1 MISLAGNR
9 VLVIGGS
16 GGIGLATARLATE
29 LGAHVTIASRS
40 ADRVAAAVAAIGGE
54 VQGRVVD
61 VTSNASV
68 QSLFADN
75 TQWDH
80 VIVTGSQ
87 VTIQPVRH
95 LPLDTA
101 LAAFDSKFWGFYRV
115 AKFANIRAGGSLSV
129 LTGFLGTRPAA
140 GRALMGAINASL
152 DNLVKGLA
160 LELKPV
166 RVNAVSPGMI
176 NSSMWA
182 EMDEGARSAMF
193 AKAANTY
200 PSGRVGEPDEIARQ
214 LLLLAATGFATG
226 TVVLLDGGASIA

>member
-1 MISLAGNR
+1 MISLGGSH

-16 GGIGLATARLATE
+16 GGIGLATARLAAE

-40 ADRVAAAVAAIGGE
+40 ADRVASAVE
-54 VQGRVVD
+54 VINGDVRGRLVD
-61 VTSNASV
+61 VTSDESV
-68 QSLFADN
+68 QSLFADQ

-87 VTIQPVRH
+87 VTIQPVRQ
-95 LPLDTA
+95 LPLETA
-101 LAAFDSKFWGFYRV
+101 RAAFDSKFWGFYRV
-115 AKFANIRAGGSLSV
+115 AKFATIKPGGSLSV

-160 LELKPV
+160 LELKPI
-166 RVNAVSPGMI
+166 RVNAVSPGMT

-182 EMDEGARSAMF
+182 DMDDEARSAMF
-193 AKAANTY
+193 ARAANTY
-200 PSGRVGEPDEIARQ
+200 PAGRVGEPEEIARQ

-226 TVVLLDGGASIA
+226 TVVVLDGGASIA